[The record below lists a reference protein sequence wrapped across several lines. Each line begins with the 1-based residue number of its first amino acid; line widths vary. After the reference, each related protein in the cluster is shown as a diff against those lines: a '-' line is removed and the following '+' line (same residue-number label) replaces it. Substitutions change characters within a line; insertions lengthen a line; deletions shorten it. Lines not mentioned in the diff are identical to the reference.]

1 VKQFAG
7 WKFWLLALATSLL
20 PPGAPAA
27 SPEAPKPRNA
37 PKAIVINDDG
47 FSAFYGGAYK
57 SPADVRKRVLAYRD
71 TQVAVLEWCF
81 LSGSRV
87 NYPSKVTELIGDGVT
102 EFPRRGDKQAHESL
116 RRIADSGVNL
126 TQVVADACHE
136 AGLLCYGS
144 LRMNG
149 DYPASWMGETLPRML
164 NSKFWWQHPEFRVR
178 GPKGE
183 DRTKL
188 SYAFP
193 EVRDFKLRILR
204 EVAERDIDGI
214 NLDFLRHPPFFGYEE
229 PLIKA
234 FKEKFGQDPRELK
247 ADDARWSQF
256 RCDIMTGF
264 VRSVRAMLD
273 EAGKRKGRHLGLSAR
288 VDWREYRAWG
298 CDVERWLK
306 DGLIDYLVLAQHTL
320 GGYEFDLAPFVKMAR
335 GAGCAVYF
343 GEEAITS
350 GHDRTPQEDKL
361 IAAGKMKPPPS
372 SHLSLDQYRTRAA
385 RWYAAGADGVH
396 LFNEGDL
403 AVMRALGSVEAVK

>member
-1 VKQFAG
+1 MKRFAG
-7 WKFWLLALATSLL
+7 WKPWLPALTVALL
-20 PPGAPAA
+20 PLAVTTAA
-27 SPEAPKPRNA
+27 SEAPKPRNA
-37 PKAIVINDDG
+37 TKAVVINDDG

-57 SPADVRKRVLAYRD
+57 TPADIRKRILAYRD

-102 EFPRRGDKQAHESL
+102 EFPRRGDKQVYDTL
-116 RRIADSGVNL
+116 RAIADSGVNL
-126 TQVVADACHE
+126 TQAVADACHE

-149 DYPASWMGETLPRML
+149 DYPPSWMGESLPRML
-164 NSKFWWQHPEFRVR
+164 NSKFWWDHPEFRVR
-178 GPKGE
+178 GLKGE

-214 NLDFLRHPPFFGYEE
+214 NLDFLRHPQFFGYEE

-234 FKEKFGQDPRELK
+234 FKERFGQDPRELK
-247 ADDARWSQF
+247 ADDARWLQL
-256 RCDIMTGF
+256 RADVMTEF

-273 EAGKRKGRHLGLSAR
+273 DAGKRKGRHLGLSAR

-298 CDVERWLK
+298 CDIERWLK
-306 DGLIDYLVLAQHTL
+306 DGLLDYLVLAQHTL
-320 GGYEFDLAPFVKMAR
+320 GGYEFDIAPFVKMAK
-335 GAGCAVYF
+335 GTGCAVYF
-343 GEEAITS
+343 GEEAITT
-350 GHDRTPQEDKL
+350 GHDLTAQEDKL
-361 IAAGKMKPPPS
+361 IAAGKMKPPPRGS
-372 SHLSLDQYRTRAA
+372 LSLDQYRARAA
-385 RWYAAGADGVH
+385 KWYAAGADGVH
-396 LFNEGDL
+396 LFNEGSS
-403 AVMRALGSVEAVK
+403 AVMRELGSVEAAK